1 MKSLIDIGHQRYY
14 RRSVSSTSASTPY
27 ASFSTT
33 ARTLNVDPKVR
44 TPASPSGATAI
55 PPEGVPKPP
64 HSPATQTSP
73 GSAVPPPEH
82 PPTTKPSTV
91 PPPPPPPPP
100 PAPKKKSGFRGFLV
114 RLFITAG
121 LAYAGGVWLSLKSDN
136 FHDFFTEYIPLGEEA
151 VLYAEEWDFQRR
163 FPNAAK
169 QIARRPIEEQ
179 THEVGE
185 NVVIPSKSGLSWK
198 TAEEKDGTDVSR
210 RGKHMSALDEN
221 KPKESKREDKGQP
234 EHVEKPTKKE
244 ATEKVTAAK
253 KEAKSPALEDQR
265 EPLLPAR
272 NVEPLVVADST
283 DPAVQD
289 LVRIVNDLITVA
301 NAGDGKELAAPLQK
315 AKDEFVRL
323 ANDILAVRTE
333 AQAEAQAEIEKAHK
347 QFDTLATEL
356 VQRIDQVRTDEAA
369 QYREEF
375 EAEREKLALSYQEK
389 IKTELER
396 AHEVAEQRLRN
407 ELMEQAIE
415 MNRQFLADVRE
426 LVEKEREGRLSKL
439 DELSSDVSQLEQL
452 TLDWNTVIDSN
463 LKTQQLQVAVDAV
476 RAALEN
482 SDVPRPFLNELV
494 AVKELADS
502 DPVVAAA
509 IASISPVAYQD
520 GIPSSSQ
527 LVDRFRRVASEVRK
541 ASLLPENA
549 GITSHIVSYM
559 LSKATFKKQVS
570 TAGDDVES
578 VLTRTENYLEE
589 GNLDDAAREMNS
601 LQGWAR
607 LLSKDWLAD
616 VRRVLEVRQALEVC
630 STPTIIRRSRH
641 ANCRNRSSKPR
652 PVCGVFRSSKDR
664 LE

>member
-1 MKSLIDIGHQRYY
+1 M
-14 RRSVSSTSASTPY
+14 
-27 ASFSTT
+27 
-33 ARTLNVDPKVR
+33 
-44 TPASPSGATAI
+44 
-55 PPEGVPKPP
+55 
-64 HSPATQTSP
+64 
-73 GSAVPPPEH
+73 
-82 PPTTKPSTV
+82 
-91 PPPPPPPPP
+91 
-100 PAPKKKSGFRGFLV
+100 FL
-114 RLFITAG
+114 TAG
-121 LAYAGGVWLSLKSDN
+121 LAYAGGVYLSLQSDN

-151 VLYAEEWDFQRR
+151 VLYAEELDFRRR

-169 QIARRPIEEQ
+169 QIARRPAEEQ
-179 THEVGE
+179 TREEGE
-185 NVVIPSKSGLSWK
+185 PVVIPSKSGLSWK
-198 TAEEKDGTDVSR
+198 TAEDEKKEGSDVSQ

-221 KPKESKREDKGQP
+221 KPKEKKREAKAQP
-234 EHVEKPTKKE
+234 EHVEKPPKE
-244 ATEKVTAAK
+244 ATEQVTAAK
-253 KEAKSPALEDQR
+253 KEAKGVALEDKR
-265 EPLLPAR
+265 EPLLPAGH
-272 NVEPLVVADST
+272 VEPLAVAEST
-283 DPAVQD
+283 DPAVKD

-301 NAGDGKELAAPLQK
+301 NAEDGKELAAPLQK
-315 AKDEFVRL
+315 AKEEFVKL

-356 VQRIDQVRTDEAA
+356 LQRIDQVRTDEAA
-369 QYREEF
+369 QFREEF

-439 DELSSDVSQLEQL
+439 DELSADVSQLEQL

-509 IASISPVAYQD
+509 IASISPVAYQE

-549 GITSHIVSYM
+549 GITSHIASYM

-630 STPTIIRRSRH
+630 LLYNS
-641 ANCRNRSSKPR
+641 
-652 PVCGVFRSSKDR
+652 
-664 LE
+664 